1 MPWMR
6 DTILKLMPASWR
18 EAAIADSKT
27 WMATCPHCGHVASI
41 WHYGGLR
48 WKASGEPV
56 KGLTCLSCGKFGM
69 QKVRKRP

>member
-1 MPWMR
+1 M
-6 DTILKLMPASWR
+6 DGHL
-18 EAAIADSKT
+18 
-27 WMATCPHCGHVASI
+27 PHCGHVASI

-48 WKASGEPV
+48 WKASGEPL